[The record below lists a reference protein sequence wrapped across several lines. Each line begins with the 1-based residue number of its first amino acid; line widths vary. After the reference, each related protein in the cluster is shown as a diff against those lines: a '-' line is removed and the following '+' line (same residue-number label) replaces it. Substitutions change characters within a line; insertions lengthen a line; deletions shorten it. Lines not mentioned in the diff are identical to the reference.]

1 MNKITEGS
9 LLDFKECLYNDE
21 KSRATVVKYVRSVEL
36 LSEYLAGEEIT
47 KERLIEYRDG
57 LLESRKAQTVNGCL
71 SAINAYLNYCG
82 MPEMRLRL
90 LKVQRQAFLEESREL
105 SRKEYER
112 LLSAARGRKDE
123 RMYLILLTLGCTGI
137 RISELRFITVEAL
150 HVRKA
155 TVSLKG
161 KTRIVILPVGLCM
174 GLKRYI
180 REKNITSGSIFV
192 TRTGKP
198 IDRSN
203 ILHGMKALCE
213 AAKVLKSKVSPHNLR
228 HLFALTYYKVER
240 DICHLADLLGH
251 SNINTTRIYTMVSCE
266 EQEQQIDCLGLFIG
280 T

>member
-137 RISELRFITVEAL
+137 RISELSFITVEAIRTGRAQI
-150 HVRKA
+150 H
-155 TVSLKG
+155 LKG
-161 KTRIVILPVGLCM
+161 KNRTIILQKELRCRLGAYVKKKGIGNGIVFRTRG
-174 GLKRYI
+174 
-180 REKNITSGSIFV
+180 
-192 TRTGKP
+192 GKAV
-198 IDRSN
+198 DRSN
-203 ILHGMKALCE
+203 ICHDMKKLCL
-213 AAKVLKSKVSPHNLR
+213 AAEVEPHKVFPHNLR
-228 HLFALTYYKVER
+228 HLFARAFYDVEKNLA
-240 DICHLADLLGH
+240 HLADVLGH
-251 SNINTTRIYTMVSCE
+251 SRIETTRIYVAASASVHEKILNRM
-266 EQEQQIDCLGLFIG
+266 QLII
-280 T
+280 

>member
-137 RISELRFITVEAL
+137 RISELSFITVEAIRTGRAQI
-150 HVRKA
+150 H
-155 TVSLKG
+155 LKG
-161 KTRIVILPVGLCM
+161 KNRTIIKKELGMGLC
-174 GLKRYI
+174 
-180 REKNITSGSIFV
+180 SGHAGG
-192 TRTGKP
+192 R
-198 IDRSN
+198 
-203 ILHGMKALCE
+203 
-213 AAKVLKSKVSPHNLR
+213 
-228 HLFALTYYKVER
+228 
-240 DICHLADLLGH
+240 
-251 SNINTTRIYTMVSCE
+251 
-266 EQEQQIDCLGLFIG
+266 Q
-280 T
+280 